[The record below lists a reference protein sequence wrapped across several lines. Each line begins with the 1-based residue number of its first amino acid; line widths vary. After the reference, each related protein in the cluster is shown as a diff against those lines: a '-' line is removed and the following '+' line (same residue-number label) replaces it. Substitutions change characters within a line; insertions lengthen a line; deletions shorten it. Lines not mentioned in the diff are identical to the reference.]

1 MVHLRKKILVVI
13 YGAFFLFIA
22 LELLIRA
29 GGFVFVS
36 LQEHRNKVSIRQK
49 GTYKIMCLGE
59 STTAKQYPGLLEEI
73 LNQRNI
79 GVKFSVIDKGV
90 IGTNTKAILSRLGKY
105 INDYKPD
112 MVIVMAGC
120 NDMKVSYYKEIPEDA
135 TKIFQNCRAYRFTRL
150 IYMHILNKLNKKDAG
165 FNPEDDKD
173 YINLGKNCWAKGNFS
188 QAESLF
194 KKAVESDPKNDKTYF
209 ALGWF
214 YRVEAEFSQAE
225 SSFKKAIELNP
236 ENDKAYAGL
245 GWVYQVQN
253 KLPQAES
260 LFNKAIELNPEN
272 DKAYSGL
279 GFCYRKEGKLP
290 QAENSLK
297 KAIELNPKNPRTC
310 AAISVLYEE
319 MGKPD
324 LAKAYAEK
332 ADKLRLEYYKF
343 FTANNYRKLKKI
355 LDKEGIKL
363 VCMQYPM
370 RNVDTLKKMFKG
382 EEGVIF
388 VDNENIFK
396 EAVKKSGFK
405 EIFADMFGG
414 DFGHCTQKGN
424 QLLAA
429 NIADVILKEV
439 FHK

>member
-1 MVHLRKKILVVI
+1 M
-13 YGAFFLFIA
+13 
-22 LELLIRA
+22 
-29 GGFVFVS
+29 
-36 LQEHRNKVSIRQK
+36 
-49 GTYKIMCLGE
+49 
-59 STTAKQYPGLLEEI
+59 
-73 LNQRNI
+73 
-79 GVKFSVIDKGV
+79 
-90 IGTNTKAILSRLGKY
+90 
-105 INDYKPD
+105 
-112 MVIVMAGC
+112 
-120 NDMKVSYYKEIPEDA
+120 
-135 TKIFQNCRAYRFTRL
+135 
-150 IYMHILNKLNKKDAG
+150 
-165 FNPEDDKD
+165 
-173 YINLGKNCWAKGNFS
+173 
-188 QAESLF
+188 
-194 KKAVESDPKNDKTYF
+194 KAVESDPKSDKTYF

-214 YRVEAEFSQAE
+214 YRVEAEFPQAE

-260 LFNKAIELNPEN
+260 LFNKAIELNPKN

-279 GFCYRKEGKLP
+279 GFCYKKEGKLP

-332 ADKLRLEYYKF
+332 ADKLRLEYYKL

-370 RNVDTLKKMFKG
+370 RNVGTLKKMFKG